1 MAATAPLQPLC
12 VITELLA
19 PRTRHRLWFAED
31 VRAELDARGLDVR
44 TETVV
49 GRLGVCDVLADPL
62 GRGEAVFDFLV
73 GARTATI
80 DPGVREG
87 VLDHLRDIALPGLI
101 DVVPHPIDLTVARV
115 RP

>member
-1 MAATAPLQPLC
+1 M
-12 VITELLA
+12 
-19 PRTRHRLWFAED
+19 
-31 VRAELDARGLDVR
+31 
-44 TETVV
+44 
-49 GRLGVCDVLADPL
+49 LADPL

-73 GARTATI
+73 GARTAAM